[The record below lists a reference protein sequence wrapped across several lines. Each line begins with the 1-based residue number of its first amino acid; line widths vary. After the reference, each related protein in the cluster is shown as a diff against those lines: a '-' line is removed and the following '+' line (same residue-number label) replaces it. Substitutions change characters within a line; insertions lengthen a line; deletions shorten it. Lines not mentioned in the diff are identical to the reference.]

1 MVTLAGWVATNR
13 DHGGLVFVDV
23 RDRYGL
29 TQVVFNPENDP
40 ELHARARQLKP
51 EYVVRVKGEVSERPA
66 GTVNPKLA
74 TGEIEVL
81 ARELEVLNVSETP
94 PIPIEEDSAVSG
106 ELRLRYRYL
115 DLRRAGMQRN
125 LQVRHRVYQSI
136 RRYYDRLGFLEV
148 ETPMLTKSTP
158 EGARDYLVPSRMYP
172 GKFYALP
179 QSPQLFKQLFMIGGL
194 DRYFQIVKCYR
205 DEDLRADRQPEFT
218 QLDVELTFVEEED
231 IYRIHEGLMQT
242 VVQEVM
248 DRKIETPFPRMTY
261 AEALERYGSDK
272 PDLRFG
278 LEIIDASDWAS
289 KTPFEVFRQAVA
301 EGGRVKGINAKG
313 GGELSRREL
322 DELTEFVK
330 ELGGRGL
337 VWIRV
342 KADELQS
349 PVAKFFDPSQH
360 QALRERFKAVEG
372 DTLFL
377 VAEKADRV
385 AELLSELR
393 LKLGERLRLIGE
405 SALKFCWIVDAPLFQ
420 WDEELRR
427 WDSVHHPFTAPREE
441 DLELLEADPGRVRS
455 RSYDVVFNGTEI
467 ASGSIRIHRLDVQE
481 RVFKILGI
489 RAEEARRR
497 FGFFLEALKY
507 GAPPHGGIAFGFDR
521 FVMKLLNLDSI
532 REVIAFPK
540 TQRAVCPLTSAP
552 DEVDP
557 AQLKELGL

>member
-1 MVTLAGWVATNR
+1 VVSLAGWVATNR

-29 TQVVFNPENDP
+29 TQVVFNPENDSQ
-40 ELHARARQLKP
+40 LHARARQLKP
-51 EYVVRVKGEVSERPA
+51 EYVIRVKGEVSERPA
-66 GTVNPKLA
+66 GTVNPRLS

-81 ARELEVLNVSETP
+81 ARELEILNTSETP
-94 PIPIEEDSAVSG
+94 PIPIEEDSTVSG
-106 ELRLRYRYL
+106 DLRLKYRYL
-115 DLRRAGMQRN
+115 DLRRGGMQRN
-125 LQVRHRVYQSI
+125 LQVRHKAYQSI
-136 RRYYDRLGFLEV
+136 RHYYDRLGFLEV

-194 DRYFQIVKCYR
+194 DRYFQIVRCYR

-218 QLDVELTFVEEED
+218 QLDVELAFAEEED

-242 VVQEVM
+242 AVKEVM
-248 DRKIETPFPRMTY
+248 GREIDVPFTRMTY
-261 AEALERYGSDK
+261 AEAITRYGCDK

-278 LEIIDASDWAS
+278 LELVDASDWAS
-289 KTPFEVFRQAVA
+289 KTPFEVFRKAVA
-301 EGGRVKGINAKG
+301 DGGQVKGINARRA
-313 GGELSRREL
+313 ELSRREL

-330 ELGGRGL
+330 GLGGGGL
-337 VWIRV
+337 VWVRV
-342 KADELQS
+342 KADGLQS
-349 PVAKFFDPSQH
+349 PVARFFDPSRQ
-360 QALRERFKAVEG
+360 QALRERFEAGEG

-377 VAEKADRV
+377 VADRPEVV
-385 AELLSELR
+385 AQVLSELR
-393 LKLGERLRLIGE
+393 LKLGERLGLIDA

-420 WDEELRR
+420 WNEELRR

-441 DLELLEADPGRVRS
+441 DLEMLEADPGRVRS
-455 RSYDVVFNGTEI
+455 RSYDLVFNGTEI
-467 ASGSIRIHRLDVQE
+467 ASGSIRIHRVDVQE

-489 RAEEARRR
+489 GAEEARRR